1 MANRRM
7 FSKTV
12 VGGSKFLRMPVTAR
26 ELYFQLGMYS
36 DDDGFCEWYP
46 VLQITSAK
54 EEDLKTLHENQFI
67 KIFDKDVLLVL
78 DWKENNYIQADR
90 YTPSKYLTIYKD
102 VVDTPLVDNCIHDVY
117 KVDTQVRLG
126 KVRLGKVI
134 NNKNTLK
141 KNLSKRKKVGGGVA
155 EKKEL
160 ALSRTREYLIK
171 FKGNDLI
178 DVLQQHWLPID
189 GVRAK
194 GKQLYEY
201 YADGKFKSGKPI
213 KDYKKLFIN
222 ILIKDAENIKRQ
234 YGSQEWL

>member
-7 FSKTV
+7 FSKTI
-12 VGGSKFLRMPVTAR
+12 VGGSKFLRLPVTAR

-54 EEDLKTLHENQFI
+54 EEDLKTLHENRFI
-67 KIFDKDVLLVL
+67 QIFDKDVLLIL

-90 YTPSKYLTIYKD
+90 YTPSKYLEIYKD
-102 VVDTPLVDNCIHDVY
+102 VATTPLSNQCIHDVY
-117 KVDTQVRLG
+117 MMDTQVRLG

-134 NNKNTLK
+134 NNKNTSRK
-141 KNLSKRKKVGGGVA
+141 KLSKKKDVGGGVLG
-155 EKKEL
+155 EEET
-160 ALSRTREYLIK
+160 ALSKTREYLLEFEGK
-171 FKGNDLI
+171 DFI
-178 DVLQQHWLPID
+178 DILKQYWLPID

-201 YADGKFKSGKPI
+201 YSDGKFKTGKPI
-213 KDYKKLFIN
+213 KNYRQLLRN